1 MPRKRPL
8 TLPSPP
14 GEEILFP
21 FALWSCAALF
31 WEIGLFVPLLGG
43 QSRAGVSPAVWE
55 IGLFVPL
62 LGEEGRVRGLL
73 SNPCLG

>member
-21 FALWSCAALF
+21 FAFWSYATLSWEIALF
-31 WEIGLFVPLLGG
+31 F
-43 QSRAGVSPAVWE
+43 
-55 IGLFVPL
+55 PL
-62 LGEEGRVRGLL
+62 LGEISFLLLGEPAWKIGLFFPLLGERVG
-73 SNPCLG
+73 